1 MSCAIQLWMNKN
13 QLNKNRQSQNR
24 QSAKTYTINI
34 HYRIHTNKIF
44 NRTTVFIVV
53 ARQRYPDGNNYQWYT
68 GVILSDITNKIRHSI
83 ESQLYHVRNKQKDNI
98 IMIENTKSLYVMRM
112 FT

>member
-1 MSCAIQLWMNKN
+1 MSCAIQSIIKIILIKID
-13 QLNKNRQSQNR
+13 LIKIDSQNR

-34 HYRIHTNKIF
+34 HYKIHTTLIF
-44 NRTTVFIVV
+44 KRTTVFIGV

-83 ESQLYHVRNKQKDNI
+83 ES
-98 IMIENTKSLYVMRM
+98 
-112 FT
+112 